1 MFVVQVM
8 TTHDIA
14 KTERVE
20 MYLKAVYTVQQTA
33 PPVTVSKVAEF
44 MGVSAP
50 SASEMLRRL
59 EQQGYMRAAGE
70 DGFQLTASGRAK
82 ATKVV
87 RRLRLAERLLMD
99 VLKLDLPKVYDEACK
114 MEHVISDEV
123 EERLAAVLAHPTTCP
138 HGLPI
143 PGEADDALPTSS
155 LLDLAPGQTA
165 RVAAVP
171 EEDSAMLTY
180 LVTQGLVP
188 SAVFTL
194 EEMAP
199 FNGPVI
205 LKIDGARRAI
215 GREVAARVKVV
226 SPMSARAGSAAG

>member
-1 MFVVQVM
+1 M

-20 MYLKAVYTVQQTA
+20 MYLKALYTVLQTS
-33 PPVTVSKVAEF
+33 PPATVSKVAEV

-59 EQQGYMRAAGE
+59 DHQGYVTGAGDE
-70 DGFQLTASGRAK
+70 GLQLTPAGHAK

-87 RRLRLAERLLMD
+87 RRLRLAERLLTD

-123 EERLAAVLAHPTTCP
+123 EARLAAVLGHPATCP

-143 PGEADDALPTSS
+143 PGEAGRLVPAAS
-155 LLDLAPGQTA
+155 LLELVPGRSA

-171 EEDSAMLTY
+171 EEDSAMVAY
-180 LVTQGLVP
+180 LSGLGLVP
-188 SAVFTL
+188 SAHVAV
-194 EEMAP
+194 EDIAP
-199 FNGPVI
+199 FNGPVTI
-205 LKIDGARRAI
+205 VLNGNRQAI
-215 GREVAARVKVV
+215 SREVAARIRIL
-226 SPMSARAGSAAG
+226 PA